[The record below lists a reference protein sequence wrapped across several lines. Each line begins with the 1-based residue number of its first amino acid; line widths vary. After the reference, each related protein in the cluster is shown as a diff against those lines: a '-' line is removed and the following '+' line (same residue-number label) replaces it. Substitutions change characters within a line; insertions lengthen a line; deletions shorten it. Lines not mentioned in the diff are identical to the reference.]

1 MYMTLRRD
9 KKLLCDVDIYTQK
22 HDEVRT
28 PGPKNWSIEIGSYID
43 IKNFAETLL
52 KIPDTFDLARKEFI
66 LDFIKIQGLKQDYK
80 EEISKRFPKPV
91 WYELEDPKFNEDKFR
106 IINIIR
112 DQMREI
118 AVKWGLTYG
127 ED

>member
-52 KIPDTFDLARKEFI
+52 KIPETFDSARQEFI
-66 LDFIKIQGLKQDYK
+66 LDFTKIQGLKQDYK
-80 EEISKRFPKPV
+80 EEISKQFPKSV
-91 WYELEDPKFNEDKFR
+91 WYELEDPQFNEDKFK
-106 IINIIR
+106 IINTIR

-118 AVKWGLTYG
+118 AVKWGLTYS